1 MSQPFSKLHVL
12 RTSTQGQE
20 ITLYIQRGILLL
32 EKVLGGVRVVRCGA
46 VHARRKR
53 WGVRS
58 RSHLNRLRG
67 RRLSRISV
75 VHLRSVVIVILV
87 ITASAKSLASIG
99 IFELASQFTTLRL
112 YERGERGRVRS
123 P

>member
-1 MSQPFSKLHVL
+1 
-12 RTSTQGQE
+12 
-20 ITLYIQRGILLL
+20 
-32 EKVLGGVRVVRCGA
+32 
-46 VHARRKR
+46 
-53 WGVRS
+53 
-58 RSHLNRLRG
+58 LNRLRG